1 VTVTPPTS
9 APTAGTARAAIDIG
23 TNSFHLVVARFSEG
37 SRFEVIAREKEA
49 VRLGHG
55 SGEMRH
61 IEPEAM
67 QRGID
72 TLARFRR
79 IADAHGA
86 PITAVA
92 TSAVR
97 EAANRDEFLRR
108 ARDEAGVTVQVI
120 SGVEEARL
128 IHLGVLQAVPVYDR
142 LHLVFDIG
150 GGSTEFVVAKETQV
164 HLARSIKL
172 GAIRLTDRFFP
183 DGEVLGR
190 AVADCREYVR
200 AYLTPLA
207 REIEPWG
214 FEVAIGSAGTVNA
227 VAAMIEYQRGRRGEI
242 RSVNNARFT
251 RTELGELI
259 ELVMSARTP
268 SERLARVP
276 GLDAKRA
283 DIIVGG
289 IILLEQILET
299 LGIHELVVSE
309 YALREGVLLDI
320 RHEDSIDLHHLDDI
334 RRVGVQA
341 LVERFERDRPHV
353 LHATDLALQLFDQLQ
368 PSHQLET
375 ADRDELEAA
384 GALHN
389 VGLFISHSAHHKH
402 SYYVIRNSDGLVGFT
417 DREIEIMALVA
428 RYHRKSDPSPK
439 HLEFAHLSPHDQR
452 VVRVLAGL
460 LRIGIALDRSHV
472 GLVRHVT
479 THVSDHRIRI
489 EATVEPDADISLEL
503 YTAGQRKALLERTL
517 GAAIEI
523 VAITAAAPATDA
535 TGESSPAGID

>member
-1 VTVTPPTS
+1 VTVPDPLDRAAPS
-9 APTAGTARAAIDIG
+9 ATARAAIDIG

-37 SRFEVIAREKEA
+37 SRFEVITREKEA

-61 IEPEAM
+61 IEPDAM

-150 GGSTEFVVAKETQV
+150 GGSTEFVVAKETEV
-164 HLARSIKL
+164 HLARSLKL

-183 DGEVLGR
+183 GGEVIGR
-190 AVADCREYVR
+190 AAADCREYVR
-200 AYLTPLA
+200 SYLKPLA
-207 REIEPWG
+207 REIQPWG
-214 FEVAIGSAGTVNA
+214 FDVAIGSAGTTNA
-227 VAAMIEYQRGRRGEI
+227 VAALIEHQRGRRGEI

-251 RTELGELI
+251 RTELAD
-259 ELVMSARTP
+259 LVEIIVSARTP
-268 SERLARVP
+268 AERMARIP
-276 GLDAKRA
+276 GLDTKRA

-289 IILLEQILET
+289 IILLEQILDA
-299 LGIHELVVSE
+299 LDIDELVVSE
-309 YALREGVLLDI
+309 YGLREGVLLDI
-320 RHEDSIDLHHLDDI
+320 RHEGSLDLHHLDDI
-334 RRVGVQA
+334 RRVGVQG

-368 PSHQLET
+368 PWHGLGTSE
-375 ADRDELEAA
+375 RDELEAA

-402 SYYVIRNSDGLVGFT
+402 SYYVIRNSDSLVGFT

-439 HLEFAHLSPHDQR
+439 HAEFAHLAPPDQR
-452 VVRVLAGL
+452 IVRVLAGL

-472 GLVRHVT
+472 GLVHEVT

-489 EATVEPDADISLEL
+489 EATIDPGADISLEL

-523 VAITAAAPATDA
+523 VALASEPAP
-535 TGESSPAGID
+535 